1 MNMKIL
7 ITEGCRWLCDDMIT
21 DYHSSHLQG
30 KADLFASL
38 GASEQIRAETL
49 RVVCGSFY
57 SFF

>member
-1 MNMKIL
+1 MSMKIL
-7 ITEGCRWLCDDMIT
+7 LLNVSDDYDDMIT
-21 DYHSSHLQG
+21 DRSSSHLQG
-30 KADLFASL
+30 KADLFGSL